1 MNSRYAIG
9 VDVGGTALK
18 FGIVD
23 SGGRVIQSFTDPVRE
38 DEQAIICQIK
48 DCVQQAAA
56 LVNSSLIDGV
66 GIGFPGIVE
75 DNIIIGG
82 ADNLPGFEQLPL
94 GNILESQTGY
104 PVIID
109 NDANMMGLGEL
120 IYGAARGCTDIV
132 FLTVGTGIGGAL
144 VLNNRL
150 YGGYKNRGTELGH
163 IIVQHNGNVCTCGSK
178 GCLEAHASITSLISY
193 YKTLKEELP
202 DTVNGKQIV
211 TAYLQQEPEA
221 IAAMNMHFDYMAA
234 GIAGY
239 INIFSPQK
247 VVVGGG
253 ISEAGN
259 FYIQEIEKR
268 VKVLA
273 MPATYAHTELITAA
287 LGNKAGLLG
296 CVANVFLS
304 LAKASMRS

>member
-23 SGGRVIQSFTDPVRE
+23 NEGQLIQSFTAPVQG
-38 DEQAIICQIK
+38 DEQAIIAQIK
-48 DCVQQAAA
+48 DCVQQAVA
-56 LVNSSLIDGV
+56 LVDHSLIEGV

-75 DNIIIGG
+75 NNIIIGG
-82 ADNLPGFEQLPL
+82 ADNLPGFEQLSL
-94 GNILESQTGY
+94 GNLLEAQTGY
-104 PVIID
+104 NVVID
-109 NDANMMGLGEL
+109 NDANMMALGEL
-120 IYGAARGCTDIV
+120 VYGAAQGCTDIV

-163 IIVQHNGNVCTCGSK
+163 IIVQYNGNLCTCGSK
-178 GCLEAHASITSLISY
+178 GCLEAYASVTSLIEH
-193 YKTLKEELP
+193 YKTLRKELP
-202 DTVNGKQIV
+202 GTVNGKQIV
-211 TAYLQQEPEA
+211 AAYLQQEPEA
-221 IAAMNMHFDYMAA
+221 VAAMNRHFDYMAA

-239 INIFSPQK
+239 VNIFSPQK

-253 ISEAGN
+253 ISEAGD
-259 FYIQEIEKR
+259 FYIREIEKR

-273 MPATYAHTELITAA
+273 MPAAYAYTELVTAA

-296 CVANVFLS
+296 CAANVFRS
-304 LAKASMRS
+304 LAKVY

>member
-1 MNSRYAIG
+1 MSSRYAIG

-23 SGGRVIQSFTDPVRE
+23 NEGQLIQSFTDPVQG
-38 DEQAIICQIK
+38 DEQAIIAQIK
-48 DCVQQAAA
+48 DCVQQAAT
-56 LVNSSLIDGV
+56 LVDHSLIEGI

-75 DNIIIGG
+75 NNIIIGG

-94 GNILESQTGY
+94 GNLLEAQTGY
-104 PVIID
+104 NVVID

-120 IYGAARGCTDIV
+120 VYGAAQGCTDIV

-144 VLNNRL
+144 VLNNQL

-163 IIVQHNGNVCTCGSK
+163 IIVQYNGNICTCGSR
-178 GCLEAHASITSLISY
+178 GCLEAYASVSSLIEHYS
-193 YKTLKEELP
+193 TLKKELP
-202 DTVNGKQIV
+202 DRVNGKQIV
-211 TAYLQQEPEA
+211 VAFLQQEPEA
-221 IAAMNMHFDYMAA
+221 VAAINRHFDYMAA

-239 INIFSPQK
+239 VNIFSPQK

-253 ISEAGN
+253 ISEAGD

-268 VKVLA
+268 VKALA
-273 MPATYAHTELITAA
+273 MPAAYAYTELVTAA

-296 CVANVFLS
+296 CAANVFRS
-304 LAKASMRS
+304 LAKVY